1 MDKRRIGQIMG
12 IKKEKRKRAKLSLTA
27 CEPLVLP
34 SFVWLQL
41 CTHYS
46 SNTLTHTI
54 FPYYTPYY
62 LSSTISLALSHLRA
76 DMHFKKQMTWKSA
89 CESSHF
95 FTHTLWDTYTH
106 THTRTYKH
114 KHTHTKI
121 HTHWVQWKTSSW
133 KLANRNDSAL
143 KKKELFSSSLDACP
157 TERTLLRANQRRR
170 GKEKTSF
177 LRLSIIFLKRSLSLK
192 RSSFVFLFHL

>member
-1 MDKRRIGQIMG
+1 VSHWYSHHLYGFNYAHTIPQIHSHTLFFLTTHHT
-12 IKKEKRKRAKLSLTA
+12 IYLAQALSLFPTCA
-27 CEPLVLP
+27 QTCISRSRWLGRALVSPLISLH
-34 SFVWLQL
+34 
-41 CTHYS
+41 THY
-46 SNTLTHTI
+46 
-54 FPYYTPYY
+54 
-62 LSSTISLALSHLRA
+62 
-76 DMHFKKQMTWKSA
+76 
-89 CESSHF
+89 E
-95 FTHTLWDTYTH
+95 TH
-106 THTRTYKH
+106 THTPTH
-114 KHTHTKI
+114 AHTSTNTHTHTKI

-157 TERTLLRANQRRR
+157 KERTLLRANQRRR